1 MVACAIAWVKYG
13 TRLRLTLQSYANTS
27 GPGSTVGIATRYG
40 LDGLGFEP
48 RWRRDLPELS
58 RPFPRPSQTHVQ
70 ELLHNF
76 GGEGSYEAAN

>member
-1 MVACAIAWVKYG
+1 
-13 TRLRLTLQSYANTS
+13 
-27 GPGSTVGIATRYG
+27 
-40 LDGLGFEP
+40 
-48 RWRRDLPELS
+48 LPELS